1 MTEPDDPNLSPYAPQ
16 VHDEQRSQQ
25 VIGLSQDSQRGLRGK
40 FIESILQLV
49 VQAITGIFLP
59 GPLGSAFTQLT
70 DWADGL
76 FDMIRE
82 PLSALVDLL
91 VVILD
96 SIPFIGPP
104 LGDVVEDL
112 AALFGL
118 LKDRDAVQQGSADT
132 ANVGLA
138 ILNARVN
145 GIIIG
150 GASLYDTFDR
160 DVADIASDPNYDVE
174 YFNGPGTLRLS
185 SSASGIATWDAVG
198 FSDAAFIAR
207 DTTMPMTTNI
217 VRLSTVI
224 DNFTYGFA
232 GNQAHVNLAGRMSA
246 DRLNY
251 VIASISGDGFVAIGY
266 VVAGVY
272 TQMGGLG
279 SVTTSTGD
287 LWDFEIGTLGDE
299 WQFRLL
305 QNNAERLV
313 RNDLG
318 HASMKDTTPGTL
330 YKWTAFSGDCAIGAG
345 PFGTTYQIG
354 MPNYQVFASA
364 DF

>member
-1 MTEPDDPNLSPYAPQ
+1 MTNPNDPNLSPFVPQ
-16 VHDEQRSQQ
+16 VHDEQRSNQT
-25 VIGLSQDSQRGLRGK
+25 VGLSQDSQRGMRGK

-59 GPLGSAFTQLT
+59 GPLGSAFSQLT
-70 DWADGL
+70 SWADGL

-96 SIPFIGPP
+96 SIPIIGPP

-118 LKDRDAVQQGSADT
+118 LKDRDAVQQASADT

-160 DVADIASDPNYDVE
+160 NVTDIATDPAYDVE
-174 YFNGPGTLRLS
+174 YFNGPGSMNLTT
-185 SSASGIATWDAVG
+185 ADSGVARWAAVG
-198 FSDAAFIAR
+198 FSDAAFVAR
-207 DTTMPMTTNI
+207 DVTTPMTTNI

-224 DNFTYGFA
+224 GTFTYGDA
-232 GNQAHVNLAGRMSA
+232 GNQAHVKLMGRMDA
-246 DRLNY
+246 TRQNY
-251 VIASISGDGFVAIGY
+251 VVGIIEGTVAEIGY
-266 VVAGVY
+266 VLAGVY
-272 TQMGGLG
+272 TRMGAQV
-279 SVTTSTGD
+279 SVSTSSGD
-287 LWDFEIGTLGDE
+287 LWDFEVGTLGDE

-305 QNNAERLV
+305 QNNAERVL

-318 HASMKDTTPGTL
+318 HASHKDTTPGTT
-330 YKWTAFSGDCAIGAG
+330 YKWVAFGGDCAIVSG
-345 PFGTTYQIG
+345 PFFTIVQAA
-354 MPNYQVFASA
+354 MPDYQVFAAA

>member
-1 MTEPDDPNLSPYAPQ
+1 MTTPEDPNASPFVPQ
-16 VHDEQRSQQ
+16 VHDDQRSQQ

-40 FIESILQLV
+40 FVESILQLV
-49 VQAITGIFLP
+49 VQAIKGVFLP
-59 GPLGSAFTQLT
+59 GPLGSAFDQLT

-82 PLSALVDLL
+82 PLSELVDLL
-91 VVILD
+91 VTILD

-104 LGDVVEDL
+104 IGDAVEDL

-118 LKDRDAVQQGSADT
+118 LKDRDQVQQDSADT

-160 DVADIASDPNYDVE
+160 DVPDIASDPAYDVE
-174 YFNGPGTLRLS
+174 YNLGPGSLRLS
-185 SSASGIATWDAVG
+185 TASSGIATWDAVG
-198 FSDAAFIAR
+198 FSDANFKAR
-207 DTTMPMTTNI
+207 DVTTPMTTNI

-224 DNFTYGFA
+224 DNFTFGFA
-232 GNQAHVNLAGRMSA
+232 GNQAHVQLMGRMDA
-246 DRLNY
+246 TRQNY
-251 VIASISGDGFVAIGY
+251 VVATIGGDAFASIGY

-272 TQMGGLG
+272 TQMGAAV
-279 SVTTSTGD
+279 SISPSTGD
-287 LWDFEIGTLGDE
+287 LWDFEIGTIGDE

-305 QNNAERLV
+305 QNNAERVL

-318 HASMKDTTPGTL
+318 HASQKDSVPGTT
-330 YKWTAFSGDCAIGAG
+330 YKWTAFGGDCAIGAG

-354 MPNYQVFASA
+354 MPNYQVFAAA
-364 DF
+364 DY